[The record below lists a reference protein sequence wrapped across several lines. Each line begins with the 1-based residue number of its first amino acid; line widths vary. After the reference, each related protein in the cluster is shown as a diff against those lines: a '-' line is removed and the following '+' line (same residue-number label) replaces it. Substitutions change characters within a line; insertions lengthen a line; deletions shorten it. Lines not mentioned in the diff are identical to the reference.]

1 MTSIKMIAETEATGK
16 VKDIYEEIMETLGID
31 FVPNM
36 YKTMASNLGYLEA
49 TWNKVK
55 AVMHESG
62 KLDRLTQDIIALTVS
77 VMNGCDYCITVYTA
91 AVRNLGLD
99 DEAILEIMT
108 VVDLFSGLNRFNISL
123 QVEPDE
129 KPWYGCGG

>member
-1 MTSIKMIAETEATGK
+1 MTSIMMIPEEEAAGK
-16 VKDIYEEIMETLGID
+16 VKQVYEEIMEMLGID

-36 YKTMASNLGYLEA
+36 YKTMAHNPAYLET

-55 AVMHESG
+55 AVMHEDG
-62 KLDRLTQDIIALTVS
+62 KLDSLTRDIIALTVS
-77 VMNGCDYCITVYTA
+77 VMNGCDYCISVYTA

-99 DEAILEIMT
+99 DEAILELMA
-108 VVDLFSGLNRFNISL
+108 VVDLFSGLNKFNSGL

-129 KPWYGCGG
+129 KPWYG